1 MEADYFTFD
10 PEKDRRNRLKHGLS
24 LLEGVG
30 VYLSPDKLTLTSSR
44 KGEERLMDVAKVAQ
58 QIFVLFYVQRDKEVR
73 FISLRFASK
82 QERGLYAER

>member
-30 VYLSPDKLTLTSSR
+30 VYLSPDKLTLKSSR
-44 KGEERLMDVAKVAQ
+44 KGEERLMDVAEVAQ
-58 QIFVLFYVQRDKEVR
+58 QIFVLV
-73 FISLRFASK
+73 
-82 QERGLYAER
+82 

>member
-1 MEADYFTFD
+1 MDADYFTFD

-44 KGEERLMDVAKVAQ
+44 KGEERLMDVAEVAQ
-58 QIFVLFYVQRDKEVR
+58 QTFVLVYVHRDKEVR

-82 QERGLYAER
+82 QERGLYAKR

>member
-30 VYLSPDKLTLTSSR
+30 VYLSPDKLTLTSLR
-44 KGEERLMDVAKVAQ
+44 KGEERLMDVAEVAQ
-58 QIFVLFYVQRDKEVR
+58 QIFVLV
-73 FISLRFASK
+73 
-82 QERGLYAER
+82 

>member
-1 MEADYFTFD
+1 MESDYFTFD

-44 KGEERLMDVAKVAQ
+44 KGEERFMDVAEVAQ
-58 QIFVLFYVQRDKEVR
+58 QTFVLVYVHRDKEVR

-82 QERGLYAER
+82 QERELYAER

>member
-30 VYLSPDKLTLTSSR
+30 VYLSPDKLTLTSLR
-44 KGEERLMDVAKVAQ
+44 KGEERLMDVAEVAQ
-58 QIFVLFYVQRDKEVR
+58 QTFVLVYVHRDKEVR

-82 QERGLYAER
+82 QERGLYAKR

>member
-44 KGEERLMDVAKVAQ
+44 KGEERLMDVAEVAQ
-58 QIFVLFYVQRDKEVR
+58 QIFVLVYVHRDKEVR

-82 QERGLYAER
+82 QERGLYAKR

>member
-24 LLEGVG
+24 VLEGVG

-44 KGEERLMDVAKVAQ
+44 KGEERLMDVAEVAQ
-58 QIFVLFYVQRDKEVR
+58 QTFVLVYVHRDKEVR

-82 QERGLYAER
+82 QERELYAER

>member
-1 MEADYFTFD
+1 MESDYFTFD

-30 VYLSPDKLTLTSSR
+30 VYLSPDKLTLTSLR
-44 KGEERLMDVAKVAQ
+44 KGEERLMDVAEVAQ
-58 QIFVLFYVQRDKEVR
+58 QTFVLVYVHRDKEVR

-82 QERGLYAER
+82 QERELYAER

>member
-44 KGEERLMDVAKVAQ
+44 KGEERLMDVAEVAQ
-58 QIFVLFYVQRDKEVR
+58 QTFVLVYVHRDKEVR

-82 QERGLYAER
+82 QERELYAER

>member
-44 KGEERLMDVAKVAQ
+44 KGEERLMDVAEVAQ
-58 QIFVLFYVQRDKEVR
+58 QTFVLVYVHRVKEVR

-82 QERGLYAER
+82 QERELYAEQ

>member
-44 KGEERLMDVAKVAQ
+44 KGEERLMDVAEVAQ
-58 QIFVLFYVQRDKEVR
+58 QTFVLVYVHRDKEVR

-82 QERGLYAER
+82 QERELYAEQ

>member
-30 VYLSPDKLTLTSSR
+30 VYLSPDKLTLTSSK
-44 KGEERLMDVAKVAQ
+44 KGEERLMDVAEVAQ
-58 QIFVLFYVQRDKEVR
+58 QTFVLVYVHRDKEVR

-82 QERGLYAER
+82 QERGLYAKR

>member
-30 VYLSPDKLTLTSSR
+30 VYLSLDKLTLTSSR
-44 KGEERLMDVAKVAQ
+44 KGEECLMDVAEVAQ
-58 QIFVLFYVQRDKEVR
+58 QTFVLVYVHRDKEVR

>member
-44 KGEERLMDVAKVAQ
+44 KGEERLMDVAELAQ
-58 QIFVLFYVQRDKEVR
+58 QIFVLV
-73 FISLRFASK
+73 
-82 QERGLYAER
+82 

>member
-30 VYLSPDKLTLTSSR
+30 VYLSPDKLTLTSLR
-44 KGEERLMDVAKVAQ
+44 KGEERLMDVAEVAQ
-58 QIFVLFYVQRDKEVR
+58 QTFVLVYVHRYKEVR

-82 QERGLYAER
+82 QERGLYAKR

>member
-44 KGEERLMDVAKVAQ
+44 KGEERLMDVAEVAQ
-58 QIFVLFYVQRDKEVR
+58 QTFVLVYVHRDKEVR

>member
-44 KGEERLMDVAKVAQ
+44 KGEERLMDVAQVAQ
-58 QIFVLFYVQRDKEVR
+58 QTLVLVYVLRGNEVR

-82 QERGLYAER
+82 QERGLYAKR